1 MAQVTLENLEKS
13 FGNVKAVDGVNLKIK
28 DKEFVSL
35 LGPSGCGKTTTL
47 RMIAG
52 LEDPTSGDIFID
64 DQRVNDLPPKDRNLA
79 MVFQSY
85 ALYPHMSA
93 FDNIAFPLKL
103 RKLSKTDIE
112 KRVNEVGTL
121 LGIKNLLS
129 RKPKEL
135 SGGERQRVALGRA
148 IVRKPKVFLLDEP
161 LSNLDAKLRIYMRT
175 ELKRL
180 QKDLEVTTIYVTHD
194 QIEALTM
201 SDKIAVMNEGKLLQ
215 LATADSLYNQPVTS
229 WVGNFIGSPPMNLI
243 ECSFKIENGIAVLDA
258 GEFKYKINK
267 SLSELIEKNSKS
279 NNVILGIR
287 PEDIKIH
294 LKNPPKDAIK
304 LKVYEIEPIGDSV
317 IVDIQ
322 NQGNIIKSRVP
333 RSQSKSGDSVNIH
346 LDPERIHVYDK
357 KTDKIIF

>member
-1 MAQVTLENLEKS
+1 
-13 FGNVKAVDGVNLKIK
+13 
-28 DKEFVSL
+28 
-35 LGPSGCGKTTTL
+35 
-47 RMIAG
+47 
-52 LEDPTSGDIFID
+52 
-64 DQRVNDLPPKDRNLA
+64 
-79 MVFQSY
+79 
-85 ALYPHMSA
+85 
-93 FDNIAFPLKL
+93 
-103 RKLSKTDIE
+103 
-112 KRVNEVGTL
+112 
-121 LGIKNLLS
+121 
-129 RKPKEL
+129 
-135 SGGERQRVALGRA
+135 
-148 IVRKPKVFLLDEP
+148 
-161 LSNLDAKLRIYMRT
+161 
-175 ELKRL
+175 LKRL

-243 ECSFKIENGIAVLDA
+243 ECSFKIENGIVVLDA

-267 SLSELIEKNSKS
+267 SLSELIEKNSTS

-333 RSQSKSGDSVNIH
+333 RSQSKSGDSVHIH

-357 KTDKIIF
+357 K